1 MPLDQ
6 KAIIRQID
14 DILSKCN
21 QTRQGESAVAYA
33 MTVSAIRRLSPPG
46 SIYAAS
52 LKGHED
58 ALSNHRHGY
67 IFMGFD
73 AAVGMLQALRTEYEA
88 GYLQSVVELIHADT
102 FADFLEMAHHLSEQ
116 GYKDPAAV
124 VTGSVLES
132 HLHKLCNKHGIDT
145 ANSDGSPKKADK
157 LNAELTAGGVYNL
170 LDQKSVTAWLD
181 LRNKAAHGKYS
192 EYTKEQ
198 VGLMLENV
206 RNFISRLPA

>member
-6 KAIIRQID
+6 KAIIKQID
-14 DILSKCN
+14 DILSKCGP
-21 QTRQGESAVAYA
+21 TKGESAVAYA

-46 SIYAAS
+46 SVYAAS
-52 LKGHED
+52 LKGHEQ
-58 ALSNHRHGY
+58 ALSNANQNY
-67 IFMGFD
+67 IFMGFE
-73 AAVGMLQALRTEYEA
+73 AAVGMLQALRAEYEA
-88 GYLQSVVELIHADT
+88 GYLQSIVELIHADT
-102 FADFLEMAHHLSEQ
+102 FADFLDMAHHLLEQ

-132 HLHKLCNKHGIDT
+132 HLHKLCDK
-145 ANSDGSPKKADK
+145 NSIPTTNPDGSPKKADK
-157 LNAELTAGGVYNL
+157 INAELTSGGTYNL

-181 LRNKAAHGKYS
+181 LRNKAAHGKYG

-206 RNFISRLPA
+206 RNFITRIPA